1 MYSKDIE
8 NAVKAKIHEL
18 GGPIAISER
27 EFPFEFITVGCDNVL
42 IEVYKEKSWYEIYA
56 MVFVRQSIYCDIDEF
71 KAGFDIVKKTPKH
84 PIYGFNFKS
93 APVYDYWFSVEI
105 DNSEEFQDAKMGLQE
120 LNLQYNALMDIC
132 VKNDIEL
139 VQSVVNNVTGIYE
152 NRGQTM
158 PYGACCTI
166 YGINKLLTVKAVAD
180 MYRRGHLPKYLEI
193 IKEAI

>member
-8 NAVKAKIHEL
+8 NAVKARIYEL

-42 IEVYKEKSWYEIYA
+42 IEVHKEKSWYDIYA

-71 KAGFDIVKKTPKH
+71 KSGFDIVKKTPKH

-139 VQSVVNNVTGIYE
+139 VQIIFNVTGVYE
-152 NRGQTM
+152 NKHEMM

-166 YGINKLLTVKAVAD
+166 DGVNQLLFVKDVAD
-180 MYRRGHLPKYLEI
+180 MSRRGMLLQYLNI
-193 IKEAI
+193 VKETV

>member
-8 NAVKAKIHEL
+8 NAVKARIHEL

-42 IEVYKEKSWYEIYA
+42 IEVHKEKSWYEIYA

-71 KAGFDIVKKTPKH
+71 KESFNIVKKTPKH

-93 APVYDYWFSVEI
+93 APVYDYWFSVEM

-139 VQSVVNNVTGIYE
+139 VQNMVNVTGVYE
-152 NRGQTM
+152 NKHKMM

-166 YGINKLLTVKAVAD
+166 DGVNQLLFVKDVAD
-180 MYRRGHLPKYLEI
+180 MSRRGMLLQYLNI
-193 IKEAI
+193 VKETV